1 MKISEAKK
9 RIKEYQE
16 YIQLHK
22 DYKPNDIKG
31 HAIKLYA
38 ELGHVGKVAEKLNQM
53 GYRMPGRKEG
63 SQVKLTSNDVTAM
76 LDTKPDPEDKLHPII
91 RKAMNK
97 NRSKIR
103 G

>member
-1 MKISEAKK
+1 MRISEAKK
-9 RIKEYQE
+9 IIQECQE

-22 DYKPNDIKG
+22 DYRPNDMKG

-38 ELGHVGKVAEKLNQM
+38 ELGHVGKIAEKLNSL

-76 LDTKPDPEDKLHPII
+76 IDTKPDPSDKLHLIV
-91 RKAMNK
+91 RKTLNK

>member
-1 MKISEAKK
+1 MKISEAQK

-16 YIQLHK
+16 YLQSYK
-22 DYKPNDIKG
+22 DYKPNALKE

-38 ELGHVGKVAEKLNQM
+38 ELEHVGKIANKLNEM
-53 GYRMPGRKEG
+53 GFRVEGKKEG

-76 LDTKPDPEDKLHPII
+76 IDTTPDQDDTLHII
-91 RKAMNK
+91 VRKALNK